1 MDGTKKKTIIVK
13 CVCVLLSFILW
24 LYVSNVENPSRTSDL
39 KSVPVEF
46 LNEDVLTSS
55 NLYFSPNQNY
65 TVDLKLEG
73 GAKEIYSVNKSDFI
87 LKADLSGYALK
98 KGENNIPVEVVSAPE
113 GVTIKNKTVLTVKVI
128 LEESTE
134 KNVSVYSKVRTTFKD
149 GVSKKS
155 ITVTPKSVKVSGPES
170 LVKNV
175 TSVVLEG
182 DIVDISKDI
191 SQSFK
196 LIPIDSSG
204 NEVTGVELSEDIGKV
219 VVNVG
224 NSKQVK
230 INPVYKGSLPE
241 NLTLKG
247 ITLSADTVNILG
259 DSNVVKSINQIDT
272 QPINLSD
279 IKESGTIDVKLN
291 LPNGVSLVDNDNKV
305 TASIEVAQKE
315 DNIEDNVIT
324 KKIEGVKVNLT
335 NKENTSLTYEANSIT
350 VEVSGKSSEINVLT
364 AENVTATASV
374 AGITEVG
381 EQDVKLDVSLT
392 NAGSSVN
399 IISKPDNVKV
409 VVK

>member
-170 LVKNV
+170 LVENV

-374 AGITEVG
+374 AGITEAG

>member
-46 LNEDVLTSS
+46 VNEDVLTSS
-55 NLYFSPNQNY
+55 NLYFSPDQNY

-113 GVTIKNKTVLTVKVI
+113 GVTIKNKTVLTVKVL

-182 DIVDISKDI
+182 DILDISKDI

-247 ITLSADTVNILG
+247 ITLSADTVNIVG
-259 DSNVVKSINQIDT
+259 DSNVVKSISQIDT

-291 LPNGVSLVDNDNKV
+291 IPNGVSLVDNDNKV

-374 AGITEVG
+374 AGITTAG

>member
-279 IKESGTIDVKLN
+279 IKESGTIDIKLN

>member
-46 LNEDVLTSS
+46 VNEDVLTSS
-55 NLYFSPNQNY
+55 NLYFSPDQNY

-182 DIVDISKDI
+182 DILDISKDI

-241 NLTLKG
+241 NLIFKG
-247 ITLSADTVNILG
+247 ITLSADTVNIVG
-259 DSNVVKSINQIDT
+259 DSNVVKSISQIDT

-291 LPNGVSLVDNDNKV
+291 IPNGVSLVDNDNKV

-374 AGITEVG
+374 AGITTAG

>member
-46 LNEDVLTSS
+46 VNEDVLTSS
-55 NLYFSPNQNY
+55 NLYFSPDQNY

-182 DIVDISKDI
+182 DILDISKDI

-247 ITLSADTVNILG
+247 ITLSADTVNIVG
-259 DSNVVKSINQIDT
+259 DSNVVKSISQIDT

-291 LPNGVSLVDNDNKV
+291 IPNGVSLVDNDNKV
-305 TASIEVAQKE
+305 TVSIEVAQKE

-374 AGITEVG
+374 AGITTAG

>member
-191 SQSFK
+191 SKSFK